1 MQSELQPFGEESL
14 RTAIHTRHA
23 RYQNRM
29 SIRARISSIVVSI
42 GAFATLFAGGM
53 SVSTRVQGTHTHTRS
68 ATGRS
73 KIVINLQD
81 RKLTVMRDGKPVAE
95 YEIAVG
101 KPETPTPTGHF
112 RITNMRSYP
121 GNTTNVF
128 GVRWMQFHRVKSSN
142 GGSFLYG
149 IHGTN
154 EPEKIGDAVTHGCI
168 RLSNPD
174 VEQVFAQAYIGEPVE
189 IVDSA
194 KP

>member
-1 MQSELQPFGEESL
+1 
-14 RTAIHTRHA
+14 
-23 RYQNRM
+23 M
-29 SIRARISSIVVSI
+29 SIRERISSIVISM
-42 GAFATLFAGGM
+42 GALATLVAGEM
-53 SVSTRVQGTHTHTRS
+53 YLPTQVEGTHRHARS
-68 ATGRS
+68 ATGGS
-73 KIVINLQD
+73 IIVINVQD
-81 RKLTVMRDGKPVAE
+81 RRLTVMRDGKPVAE
-95 YEIAVG
+95 YKIAVG

-189 IVDSA
+189 IVDSP